1 MPIQSLGGKARKP
14 LKIRGFEAVKRVFL
28 PTRFGEEPKNLTN
41 LIVFDAFSAKISDST
56 QFFCFIH
63 IPFPTQLDV

>member
-1 MPIQSLGGKARKP
+1 MATFSRAKSDSHV
-14 LKIRGFEAVKRVFL
+14 LKLAWIPMQK
-28 PTRFGEEPKNLTN
+28 KNLTN